1 MSKYIPYEQIISLLV
16 NCRNIVTESN
26 NLDEFKNI
34 MLKRGQNVMN
44 HLRDSIYMKT
54 KTRHWQSMV
63 LEVR

>member
-16 NCRNIVTESN
+16 ICRNFVTESN

-34 MLKRGQNVMN
+34 MLKRGQNEMN
-44 HLRDSIYMKT
+44 HLRDSICMMT